1 MIELLISDFFLQ
13 MCLIFL
19 LAGLVKGTIGFGLPT
34 VGIGLGALI
43 SDIPTAMMLILVP
56 TCLTNIVQIWGN
68 GSLKFVLGRSW
79 AFLIGAVLLVP
90 IGLWIVVA
98 LPQFPFERLL
108 GASIFIYG
116 AISLRGFNPAIA
128 EDYNHSI
135 GFSFGLANS
144 VLTGLT
150 GSFSVPGIMYLR
162 ALHFSDDDLLCA
174 MGVLFLVSTFAMG
187 GSLWWL
193 GRATQ
198 ELSMSSLAM
207 CGPVG
212 IGVWAGTR
220 VRGLLTETFFKKLFL
235 YAFMTL
241 GLYLIILGK

>member
-1 MIELLISDFFLQ
+1 MIGFLISDFFFQ
-13 MCLIFL
+13 MCAIFL

-56 TCLTNIVQIWGN
+56 TFLTNIVQIWAN
-68 GSLKFVLGRSW
+68 GSMKFVLIRSW
-79 AFLIGAVLLVP
+79 AFLIGAVMLVP
-90 IGLWIVVA
+90 VGLWLVVT

-116 AISLRGFNPAIA
+116 AVSLGGFNPVIA
-128 EDYNHSI
+128 DDHNHFI
-135 GFSFGLANS
+135 GMGFGLANS
-144 VLTGLT
+144 LLTGLT

-162 ALHFSDDDLLCA
+162 ALHFSTDDLLCA

-187 GSLWWL
+187 SSLWWL

-198 ELSMSSLAM
+198 DLSISSLAM
-207 CGPVG
+207 CLPVG
-212 IGVWAGTR
+212 IGVWAGTCI
-220 VRGLLTETFFKKLFL
+220 RGLLADRIYKKLFL
-235 YAFMTL
+235 YGFMAL
-241 GLYLIILGK
+241 GLYLIIFGR